1 MQTTHTL
8 DFDMQVAIDIG
19 SGWTNARAT
28 FPGGKEPREI
38 LFASRVA
45 RAPDAWQEHFGAAQ
59 SRVVRIKDADWLIG
73 AAVRTFGAQQED
85 TLQDEWALSEGWL
98 ALFYSALADLA
109 PGAGRSV
116 RVAVATGLPQAR
128 YKDQERA
135 VVERLL
141 GEHRCEVNGSVYQF
155 HVEQCFVAPQATAAL
170 LYQAKLDPDMEGDCG
185 CIDIGTYTTG
195 LAVIDMES
203 MSLIA
208 PRSTGTRVGV
218 ANLLRALGA
227 FLRERHGVTL
237 DDARLMGALR
247 ERAVRVRGESVDLS
261 GAIAQISVQEA
272 KPILEFVQ
280 AAWGGAADLDVYLA
294 GGGAELFAEA
304 IRTVV
309 PHAKIILD
317 PQWAV
322 ARGLGVWL
330 DEMLEALK
338 EVREAV

>member
-1 MQTTHTL
+1 MQITHTP
-8 DFDMQVAIDIG
+8 DFDMQIAIDIG

-28 FPGGKEPREI
+28 FPGGKDPREI
-38 LFASRVA
+38 VFASRVA
-45 RAPDAWQEHFGAAQ
+45 RAPDAWDEHFGAAQ
-59 SRVVRIKDADWLIG
+59 SRVVRIDKTDWLIG

-85 TLQDEWALSEGWL
+85 TLHDDWALSEGWL

-109 PGAGRSV
+109 SGTDRPL

-141 GEHRCEVNGSVYQF
+141 GEHRCEINGTVYMF
-155 HVEQCFVAPQATAAL
+155 LVEQCFVAPQATAAL
-170 LYQAKLDPDMEGDCG
+170 LYQAKLDPDMAGDCG

-247 ERAVRVRGESVDLS
+247 EQAVRVRGESVDLS
-261 GAIAQISVQEA
+261 TAITQISVQEA

-280 AAWGGAADLDVYLA
+280 ASWGGAADLDVYLA
-294 GGGAELFAEA
+294 GGGAELFADA
-304 IRTVV
+304 IRTAV
-309 PHAKIILD
+309 PHVKTIPD

-330 DEMLEALK
+330 EEMLEALK
-338 EVREAV
+338 GVREAI